1 MRADDDL
8 AIGDLA
14 QGARILAG
22 HSDHT
27 TPLLGSLVSSSIS
40 MPSGGFSA
48 LRVLMGCRSRAWDSQ
63 SVLVHRCW
71 SRVVEVLATPRRWC
85 RSAFAADRSATL

>member
-1 MRADDDL
+1 VRADGDL

-27 TPLLGSLVSSSIS
+27 TPLLGSPVSSSTS
-40 MPSGGFSA
+40 MPSQGTHALLVEGLGFPERIGSQMSEPCGGGPRHTA
-48 LRVLMGCRSRAWDSQ
+48 AMVSQ
-63 SVLVHRCW
+63 C
-71 SRVVEVLATPRRWC
+71 
-85 RSAFAADRSATL
+85 F